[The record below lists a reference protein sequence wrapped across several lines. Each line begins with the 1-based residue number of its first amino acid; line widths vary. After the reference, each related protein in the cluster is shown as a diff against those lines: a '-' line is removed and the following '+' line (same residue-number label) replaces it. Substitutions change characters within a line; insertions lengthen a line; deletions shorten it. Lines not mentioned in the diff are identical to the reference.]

1 MSIFKKKDNADKYHC
16 KTIGDLLT
24 SIASAFMMASAKN
37 MAVSD
42 PEKKKAGIQAAL
54 MPYLNENNIALL
66 LNDENIEKLRAAI
79 INRALPSLDK
89 HYIIYLE
96 PTGDK
101 GDVVWGLSYRPEGGK
116 PNEVV
121 PQATGY
127 LSQLNQATLFELIKK
142 FMPHAPADAV
152 QQ

>member
-1 MSIFKKKDNADKYHC
+1 MSIFNRKNKEDRYHF
-16 KTIGDLLT
+16 KGFIPLAMEA
-24 SIASAFMMASAKN
+24 ASTFLKVVAKNTVVSEPEKRKENYQAAFM
-37 MAVSD
+37 
-42 PEKKKAGIQAAL
+42 PF
-54 MPYLNENNIALL
+54 LNEHNIALL
-66 LNDENIEKLRAAI
+66 LNDENIEKLRDAI
-79 INRALPSLDK
+79 INKALPSLDK

-96 PTGDK
+96 PTADK

-121 PQATGY
+121 TQAAGY

-142 FMPHAPADAV
+142 FMPHAPTATV